1 MYLLR
6 EEGIYKDVT
15 IYDYQAVCYEDRNKK
30 YDAIMDIMSNASGV
44 LMSPLKFL
52 WHILVV
58 VASTL
63 WKLADAAKQ
72 YLPNCK
78 DLIMILKIFLL
89 NNFPQQ

>member
-6 EEGIYKDVT
+6 QEGIYNDVT

-30 YDAIMDIMSNASGV
+30 YEAIMDIMSNASRV
-44 LMSPLKFL
+44 LMSPLKVL
-52 WHILVV
+52 WQMLVL
-58 VASTL
+58 VASNI

-78 DLIMILKIFLL
+78 FFLFL
-89 NNFPQQ
+89 